1 MLYILTM
8 ILIAII
14 CLVLIVIILLQSGQG
29 GGLSGG
35 IAGSAGGGG
44 GGMVGA
50 RRTADFLSKSTSVLG
65 AVFLTLCVL
74 ANFFIDGSTQE
85 QSTIQRTGVEVPLQP
100 TELELPSQTVPT
112 VPPQE
117 SSDNGDNE

>member
-8 ILIAII
+8 VLISII

-35 IAGSAGGGG
+35 IAGNAGGGS
-44 GGMVGA
+44 GMVGA

-65 AVFLTLCVL
+65 AVFLALCVL

-100 TELELPSQTVPT
+100 SELELPAQQQPAIPQQ
-112 VPPQE
+112 PPVE
-117 SSDNGDNE
+117 NNDNDE